1 MKRTLLAT
9 TMLLSLATA
18 SFAQQP
24 KPITLNDVPPHV
36 MATAL
41 ALANAI
47 KFEKVQLDYDDGT
60 AKYEFVGKL
69 PNGKAFEVDVY
80 TDGRVEEVE
89 EEIDMNSV
97 PPAVRATLNR
107 FFPNLQPAKVEK
119 STRANLGV
127 WYEFD
132 AKDPRA
138 GEIDI
143 EISADGKRILI
154 QDDDAG

>member
-1 MKRTLLAT
+1 MKRTVLAT
-9 TMLLSLATA
+9 TVLFALTGVA
-18 SFAQQP
+18 SAQQP

-47 KFEKVQLDYDDGT
+47 KFEKVQMDYDDGT
-60 AKYEFVGKL
+60 AKYEFIGKL

-107 FFPNLQPAKVEK
+107 FFPNLQATKVEK
-119 STRANLGV
+119 STRANLGI

-132 AKDPRA
+132 AKDSR
-138 GEIDI
+138 GTEIDI